1 MTDPASPYPRRFSE
15 TGLTLAAV
23 ALLAVGGCSGDG
35 SKPPEPPTP
44 DQVGPVIDAGPQ
56 FPIASSRLDVRIFSL
71 REGGSL
77 PPDAVALVQAQS
89 QSTPEPMRVAL
100 ATRGFLGALM
110 NDDQL
115 VELERL
121 LTTVPVPVAAAAAV
135 VIPPPAPRT
144 PTPEG
149 SGASI
154 IGGPAPEV
162 VKVEP
167 VIGPAPKGP
176 PVSNISSVTIR
187 PGPTWT
193 SLVDAPARTESWA
206 LALDQAVVSLKPGT
220 LRWFVRTWPAPAEPV
235 PTAGMAGE
243 LLVQFLPVV
252 TGPMHEAAP
261 DPLAPPPLS
270 TDLAARGQVLGRQA
284 ITASLRGG
292 AALVLIALPV
302 TESRRAPGPA
312 ADAAPM
318 LGQAL
323 LGAGPP
329 PTPTGRPTGPR
340 VVVLRPIVPGTYR
353 LLLDRAAAPVEP
365 AR

>member
-1 MTDPASPYPRRFSE
+1 MTDPASPKPCRFSE
-15 TGLTLAAV
+15 CGLTLAAV
-23 ALLAVGGCSGDG
+23 TLLAIGGCSGGG
-35 SKPPEPPTP
+35 SKPPEPPVP
-44 DQVGPVIDAGPQ
+44 DQVGPVVDAGPQ

-71 REGGSL
+71 REGESL
-77 PPDAVALVQAQS
+77 PGDAVALIQAQS
-89 QSTPEPMRVAL
+89 QETPEPLRTAL

-110 NDDQL
+110 NDDGL
-115 VELERL
+115 IELERL
-121 LTTVPVPVAAAAAV
+121 LTTIPAPLTPVAA
-135 VIPPPAPRT
+135 PPPPIPRT
-144 PTPEG
+144 PTVEG

-154 IGGPAPEV
+154 IGGPGPEV

-167 VIGPAPKGP
+167 VFRAAPKGSP
-176 PVSNISSVTIR
+176 ISNLASVTVR
-187 PGPTWT
+187 PGPAWT
-193 SLVDAPARTESWA
+193 LLVEAPARAEPWA

-220 LRWFVRTWPAPAEPV
+220 LRWFVRSWPAPAEPV

-243 LLVQFLPVV
+243 LLVQLLPVV

-270 TDLAARGQVLGRQA
+270 TDLAARGHVFGRQA
-284 ITASLRGG
+284 LTASLRGG

-302 TESRRAPGPA
+302 SESRSAPGPA

-323 LGAGPP
+323 LGSGPP
-329 PTPTGRPTGPR
+329 PIPTGRPTGPR
-340 VVVLRPIVPGTYR
+340 VLVLRPVVPGTYR
-353 LLLDRAAAPVEP
+353 LLLDRAAAPAES